1 MTYPSSTLRAS
12 STLPIAIVI
21 YAALSVADYGFTLAA
36 LCHGAREG
44 NPALAWFA
52 EHGLF
57 DFVKLSLT
65 LLVCCVATR
74 LWDHPF
80 ARRTLVLG
88 NFLMTGVAL
97 YHLAFLFQRMGA
109 G

>member
-1 MTYPSSTLRAS
+1 ML
-12 STLPIAIVI
+12 
-21 YAALSVADYGFTLAA
+21 YAVLSVADYGFTLAA
-36 LCHGAREG
+36 LCRGAREG
-44 NPALAWFA
+44 NPALAWFL

-74 LWDHPF
+74 LWDHAI
-80 ARRTLVLG
+80 ARRVLRLG
-88 NFLMTGVAL
+88 NVLMAGVAL
-97 YHLAFLFQRMGA
+97 YHLAFLFARLA